1 MGNCFCCKEEINEV
15 NEVIKPS
22 ELTTSIA
29 LKFPHGY
36 HGVQF
41 NEEKKEFEA
50 CDINDWI
57 KQLYKDTKWTGWIV
71 YNDQTEHIDGGP
83 KDEFAALKDSPG
95 LKDSPSGLKDSPLSP
110 KDSPEHKD
118 EPHRSGKRGHC
129 KGILAWNATHLS
141 WLVHS
146 VPNFP
151 REFNGQTIS
160 AIEISELLYGQ
171 SFFHIIKPAE
181 EDFVKMVI
189 AQIYHMEAHIYM
201 RQNELIIPQ
210 TLNIDQIKR
219 VIFSDKIIH
228 VAKPPHYEIDIYSEY
243 LNTYATDWQ
252 VETWK
257 RGHSFPKSP
266 HLKEIIQLCI
276 NGIEFKESQDHSKW
290 GTSKRYFW
298 IGDLNRMTSQAKR
311 GGGGFL
317 LKYHGVAETLRTCI
331 VHAE

>member
-15 NEVIKPS
+15 AKPELL

-41 NEEKKEFEA
+41 NEEKKEFES

-83 KDEFAALKDSPG
+83 KDEFAG
-95 LKDSPSGLKDSPLSP
+95 LKDLS
-110 KDSPEHKD
+110 EHKD
-118 EPHRSGKRGHC
+118 EPHNEAHRNGKRGHC

-151 REFNGQTIS
+151 REFTGQTIS
-160 AIEISELLYGQ
+160 AIELSELMYGQ

-201 RQNELIIPQ
+201 RQNEIIIQQ
-210 TLNIDQIKR
+210 TLNIDQMKR
-219 VIFSDKIIH
+219 VIFSDKIMH

-257 RGHSFPKSP
+257 RGHLFPASP
-266 HLKEIIQLCI
+266 HIKEISQLCI

-317 LKYHGVAETLRTCI
+317 LKYHEVAEVLRTCI
-331 VHAE
+331 RE